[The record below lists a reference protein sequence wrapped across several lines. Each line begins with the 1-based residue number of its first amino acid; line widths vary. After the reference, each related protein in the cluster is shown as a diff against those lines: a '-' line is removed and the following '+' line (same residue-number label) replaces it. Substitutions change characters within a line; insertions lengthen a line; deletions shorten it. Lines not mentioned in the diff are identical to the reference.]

1 MNYDCSPIPE
11 LQTLVEQLGSR
22 DWRAAEATLASRG
35 AAGIAAVIW
44 GLSHPNVRVRG
55 GCAGYMDHHG
65 IDACFEPLRK
75 VALHDPA
82 ASVRLIA
89 VHSASCQECKPC
101 PLTGDRVG
109 LLVEVALKDPN
120 RRVRLHALWSLHHPQ
135 DARAVAA
142 LKSILREADP
152 ELLVAAYEALV
163 SQDPSYQG
171 DAVGLYIQVAL
182 SSVHTSERLKALLR
196 LRRLPQDPRARAAL
210 ELILRTEADPRLRSY
225 AHHALKH
232 QDSGYKAAFD
242 AQARERGIAA
252 ARAGAGQPPE
262 SKSSDMRRASAMWSR
277 CRVVKRSVTGSLD

>member
-1 MNYDCSPIPE
+1 MNYDRSPIPE
-11 LQTLVEQLGSR
+11 LQTLVEQLGTGDSCL
-22 DWRAAEATLASRG
+22 AAEAALASRG
-35 AAGIAAVIW
+35 EAGIAAVIW

-55 GCAGYMDHHG
+55 GCADYMDHHG
-65 IDACFEPLRK
+65 TDACFEPLRQ

-82 ASVRLIA
+82 ASVRLMA

-120 RRVRLHALWSLHHPQ
+120 RRDRLHALWSLHHPQ
-135 DARAVAA
+135 DVRAVTA
-142 LKSILREADP
+142 LKSILREDDP
-152 ELLVAAYEALV
+152 ELLVATYEALV

-182 SSVHTSERLKALLR
+182 SSAHTSERLKALLR

-210 ELILRTEADPRLRSY
+210 KLILRTEVDPRLRSY

-232 QDSGYKAAFD
+232 QDPSYKAAWD
-242 AQARERGIAA
+242 AQARRSGD
-252 ARAGAGQPPE
+252 G
-262 SKSSDMRRASAMWSR
+262 RRKAQGTSAKQRYAKGLS
-277 CRVVKRSVTGSLD
+277 